1 MRLYELITATDGKIN
16 KTQDRKYKR
25 NILKHTKDK
34 DTQARLRKEIVQS
47 QAEEAQEMAMKYLKK
62 LSFFDTDTAPHNT

>member
-34 DTQARLRKEIVQS
+34 DTQARLRKDIVQS
-47 QAEEAQEMAMKYLKK
+47 QAEEAQQKAMDYLKR
-62 LSFFDTDTAPHNT
+62 LANMQTAPQNA